1 MAKGATKAGAILVKL
16 VSTAATGYFYVKR
29 KNPKRMPR
37 KLEFIKY
44 DPRVGLARR
53 FARANAAL
61 ERSRVMPDDARALR
75 DAGDATRVV
84 HGDEDQQVD
93 PRGGATA
100 ATRPPPRAM

>member
-29 KNPKRMPR
+29 KNPKRMAR

-53 FARANAAL
+53 DARARAAR

-75 DAGDATRVV
+75 AT
-84 HGDEDQQVD
+84 QVM
-93 PRGGATA
+93 RHVLFTE
-100 ATRPPPRAM
+100 TKINK